1 MKTIL
6 KRVERL
12 EKAVIPP
19 EPWRITVEYTTD
31 GHTETM
37 TAKRF
42 REVKEKYLHDVHGVD
57 RVVSGNLAELDDW
70 LRTVAF
76 VASHVAHDDEG
87 QYIPDDITE
96 LDIWLKMDA
105 EKAVTPI

>member
-1 MKTIL
+1 MEPTQITEGSDCEITI
-6 KRVERL
+6 
-12 EKAVIPP
+12 
-19 EPWRITVEYTTD
+19 PWKNNYCSL
-31 GHTETM
+31 G
-37 TAKRF
+37 
-42 REVKEKYLHDVHGVD
+42 YDVHVVD

-87 QYIPDDITE
+87 QYIPDITE
-96 LDIWLKMDA
+96 LDNWLEMDS

>member
-37 TAKRF
+37 TAKRL
-42 REVKEKYLHDVHGVD
+42 REVKEKYLHDVHVVD

-87 QYIPDDITE
+87 QYIPDITE
-96 LDIWLKMDA
+96 LDNWLEMDS

>member
-1 MKTIL
+1 MKNII

-12 EKAVIPP
+12 EKAIIPP
-19 EPWRITVEYTTD
+19 EPWRITAEYAD
-31 GHTETM
+31 GHTEIL
-37 TAKRF
+37 TARQF
-42 REVKEKYLHDVHGVD
+42 RETKEKYIHDVHVID

>member
-19 EPWRITVEYTTD
+19 EPWRITVEYTD

-37 TAKRF
+37 TARRF
-42 REVKEKYLHDVHGVD
+42 REVKEKHVHDVHVVD

-87 QYIPDDITE
+87 QDITE
-96 LDIWLKMDA
+96 LDNWLEMDS

>member
-1 MKTIL
+1 MKTII

-19 EPWRITVEYTTD
+19 EPWRITVEYTD

-37 TAKRF
+37 TARRF
-42 REVKEKYLHDVHGVD
+42 REVKEKHVHDVHVVD

-76 VASHVAHDDEG
+76 VASQVAHDDEG
-87 QYIPDDITE
+87 QYVPDD
-96 LDIWLKMDA
+96 LDNWLEMDS

>member
-1 MKTIL
+1 MKTII

-19 EPWRITVEYTTD
+19 EPWRITVEYTD

-37 TAKRF
+37 TARRF
-42 REVKEKYLHDVHGVD
+42 REVKEKHVHDVHVVD

-76 VASHVAHDDEG
+76 VASQVAHDDEG
-87 QYIPDDITE
+87 QYVPDITE
-96 LDIWLKMDA
+96 LDNWLEMDS

>member
-1 MKTIL
+1 MKNII

-12 EKAVIPP
+12 EKAMIPP
-19 EPWRITVEYTTD
+19 EPWRITAEYAD
-31 GHTETM
+31 GHTEIL
-37 TAKRF
+37 TARQF
-42 REVKEKYLHDVHGVD
+42 REAKEKYIHDVHVID

>member
-42 REVKEKYLHDVHGVD
+42 REVKEVYLHDVHVVD

-87 QYIPDDITE
+87 QYVPDITE
-96 LDIWLKMDA
+96 LDNWLEMDS
-105 EKAVTPI
+105 EKAVIPI

>member
-19 EPWRITVEYTTD
+19 EPWRITVAYTD

-37 TAKRF
+37 TA
-42 REVKEKYLHDVHGVD
+42 REYRKAKEVYLHDVHVVD

-76 VASHVAHDDEG
+76 VASQVAHDDEG
-87 QYIPDDITE
+87 QYVPDD
-96 LDIWLKMDA
+96 LDNWLEMDS
-105 EKAVTPI
+105 EKAVIPI

>member
-42 REVKEKYLHDVHGVD
+42 REVKEKYLHDVHVVD

-87 QYIPDDITE
+87 QYVPDITE
-96 LDIWLKMDA
+96 LDNWLEMDS

>member
-1 MKTIL
+1 MKNIIT
-6 KRVERL
+6 RVERL
-12 EKAVIPP
+12 EKAMIPP
-19 EPWRITVEYTTD
+19 EPWRITAEYAD
-31 GHTETM
+31 GHTEIL
-37 TAKRF
+37 TARQF
-42 REVKEKYLHDVHGVD
+42 REAKEKYIHDVHVID

>member
-19 EPWRITVEYTTD
+19 EPWRITVEYTD

-37 TAKRF
+37 TA
-42 REVKEKYLHDVHGVD
+42 REYRKAKEKYLHDVHVVD

-87 QYIPDDITE
+87 QDITE
-96 LDIWLKMDA
+96 LDNWLEMDS
-105 EKAVTPI
+105 EKADTPI